1 MRFFH
6 NPDELYHSKE
16 WERFRQGLIL
26 ERMDDDGQVICAHC
40 GKPIVRKYDCIG
52 HHKIELTEDNVNDVT
67 IAFNPQNVDLIHFRC
82 HNDIHERYGGFSQR
96 VYLVY
101 GSPCSGKT
109 SYVDENAKPDDL
121 ILDMDRIWDCIC
133 NDGRY
138 HKMNGKSGRP
148 HRLKA
153 NAFGVRD
160 ALIDMIR
167 TRTGNWRRAWII
179 GGYPL
184 RTDRDRLCSLLR
196 AEPIYCESTLEE
208 CLKRCESERP
218 QEWRQYILDWWE
230 DFTP

>member
-6 NPDELYHSKE
+6 DPDELYHSKE
-16 WERFRQGLIL
+16 WEKFRQGLIL

-52 HHKIELTEDNVNDVT
+52 HHKTELTEGNVNDVT

-109 SYVDENAKPDDL
+109 SYVMENARPDDL

-133 NDGRY
+133 TGGWKNKPKRI
-138 HKMNGKSGRP
+138 KP
-148 HRLKA
+148 CV
-153 NAFGVRD
+153 FGLRD
-160 ALIDMIR
+160 AMLDMIR
-167 TRTGNWRRAWII
+167 TRTGNWRTAWII

-184 RTDRDRLCSLLR
+184 RTDRDRLCNLLR
-196 AEPIYCESTLEE
+196 AEPIYCEATQAE
-208 CLKRCESERP
+208 CMERASGKP
-218 QEWRQYILDWWE
+218 QAWAEYIREWWE
-230 DFTP
+230 DYTP